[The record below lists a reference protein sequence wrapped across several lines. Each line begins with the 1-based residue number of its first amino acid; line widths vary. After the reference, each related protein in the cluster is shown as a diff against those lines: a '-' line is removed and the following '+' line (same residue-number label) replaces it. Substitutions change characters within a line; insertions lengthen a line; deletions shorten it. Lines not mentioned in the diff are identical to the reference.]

1 MTSYNILIICWDF
14 PLNKAIGGRR
24 WAKMAK
30 SFLKQGCKVSVLN
43 KKTEIC
49 NEDPA
54 WIGKDI
60 YSKLEVHS
68 LEENTFVK
76 WLNDYSSSLRSVKI
90 RIAKGMLSIIS
101 KGTIFDKSIGI
112 EKQFL
117 QKASDIIK
125 KNKID
130 LVCVTG
136 APFNLLYYA
145 SKLKMQFPHVKI
157 VADYRDPWI
166 NAQNYGMRSLSYNR
180 KSYELKKQDNVFD
193 KVDHVTAP
201 NAFLLNE
208 IKTTHTGKGNIK
220 ALFTEL
226 PHAFDPDD
234 VVKPFEQKTK
244 SRIEIIYAGAL
255 YIGCEP
261 YLELLNDSVRY
272 AKNNTH
278 PKFSIRIYT
287 DDVIKGKVFEQNSDT
302 VQVLPS
308 IHSKV
313 FDKVNE
319 SDFIIILLSEHNKNY
334 VTSKFYEFLPYRK
347 PFLYLGPKGH
357 VHDKILNEKLGY
369 CLSKKEDLASILK
382 VNSQKEITQSD
393 LSFYTF
399 DQTAERFLMTVMDK
413 S

>member
-1 MTSYNILIICWDF
+1 MASYNILIICWDF

-30 SFLKQGCKVSVLN
+30 SFLKQGSKVSVLN
-43 KKTEIC
+43 KNAESY

-54 WIGKDI
+54 WIGKDV

-76 WLNDYSSSLRSVKI
+76 WLNDYSSSLSSVKI

-112 EKQFL
+112 EKQFQ

-125 KNKID
+125 TNKID

-136 APFNLLYYA
+136 APFNLLYYT
-145 SKLKMQFPHVKI
+145 SKLKDQFAHVKI

-166 NAQNYGMRSLSYNR
+166 NAQNYGMRTLSYCR
-180 KSYELKKQDNVFD
+180 KSYELKKQDNVFEN
-193 KVDHVTAP
+193 VDHVTAP
-201 NAFLLNE
+201 NAILLNE
-208 IKTTHTGKGNIK
+208 IKRTYTGRGSIK
-220 ALFTEL
+220 AQFTEL

-234 VVKPFEQKTK
+234 VAKPIEQKTK
-244 SRIEIIYAGAL
+244 SRIDIIYAGAL

-261 YLELLNDSVRY
+261 YLELLNESVSY
-272 AKNNTH
+272 AKNSTDSKCNI
-278 PKFSIRIYT
+278 SIYT
-287 DDVIKGKVFEQNSDT
+287 DDVNKGEVFDSNSDA

-334 VTSKFYEFLPYRK
+334 LTSKFYEFLPYRK

-357 VHDKILNEKLGY
+357 VHDKIMNEKLGY

-382 VNSQKEITQSD
+382 ENSQQESIRRD
-393 LSFYTF
+393 LSSYTF
-399 DQTAERFLMTVMDK
+399 DQTAERFLAAVMDK